1 MKHRIEVRVKNKEK
15 VLDGRVM
22 KLPARLVHWFLG
34 DSLMRRIVPGK
45 QRIPQKKTSRQMM
58 RMPFRGAKTLVRGKT
73 PVRKMSRLIRPN
85 RAHLAGRSQW

>member
-1 MKHRIEVRVKNKEK
+1 MPPQTH
-15 VLDGRVM
+15 
-22 KLPARLVHWFLG
+22 
-34 DSLMRRIVPGK
+34 SLMRRIVPGK